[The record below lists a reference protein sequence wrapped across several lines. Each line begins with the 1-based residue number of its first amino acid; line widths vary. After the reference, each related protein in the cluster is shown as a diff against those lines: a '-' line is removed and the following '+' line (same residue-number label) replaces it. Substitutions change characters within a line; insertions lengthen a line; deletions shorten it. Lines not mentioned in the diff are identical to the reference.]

1 MCKHY
6 TPPQKPFNA
15 TSASRRENVHIK
27 TRLGKLAQMGGAP
40 TQPIFNRAGAAKQK
54 PGTVSRPGNWR
65 NSRVSIS

>member
-27 TRLGKLAQMGGAP
+27 TRLGKLAQMGGTHEAP
-40 TQPIFNRAGAAKQK
+40 
-54 PGTVSRPGNWR
+54 
-65 NSRVSIS
+65 

>member
-27 TRLGKLAQMGGAP
+27 TRLGKLAQMCG
-40 TQPIFNRAGAAKQK
+40 RL
-54 PGTVSRPGNWR
+54 
-65 NSRVSIS
+65 RVGKGFLHECSIGRSSHVFGL